1 VYYRGSGQL
10 VDGRA
15 EVELPEYFE
24 ALARPEDRTV
34 MLTAVC
40 DEDEPVA
47 ALAASPV
54 RGGRFIVRGP
64 RGANPSQRFHWEV
77 KAVRA
82 DVDRLEAE
90 PVKRARELAA
100 VG

>member
-1 VYYRGSGQL
+1 MRL
-10 VDGRA
+10 VGGRA

-24 ALARPEDRTV
+24 ALTRPEDRTV

-40 DEDEPVA
+40 DDDEPVA
-47 ALAASPV
+47 VLAASLV
-54 RGGRFIVRGP
+54 RDGRFTVRAADGTNP
-64 RGANPSQRFHWEV
+64 RQRFHWEV

-82 DVDRLEAE
+82 DVERLVAE
-90 PVKRARELAA
+90 PEKRARELAG